1 MQITIYFV
9 DKALVLTSEPIENMS
24 DYYRL
29 ASSELSIAK
38 VLKIFET
45 TNTIVVLDKT
55 IDAVYER
62 FQSEFKYVEAAG
74 GIVDNERGESLMIFC
89 YNRWGLPKGHVDSGE
104 SDAECAVREIA
115 EETGVTG
122 AKIVRFLCNTYHAYG
137 VYGVWEL
144 KRTAWYALA
153 AQSME
158 PKPQTEED
166 IVEAKWC
173 TPSEVEENLTRS
185 YETIRRVFE
194 IKQRGE

>member
-1 MQITIYFV
+1 MQRTIYFV
-9 DKALVLTSEPIENMS
+9 DKALVLTDEPVEIPN
-24 DYYRL
+24 YYRL

-45 TNTIVVLDKT
+45 TNTIVVLDKR
-55 IDAVYER
+55 IEAVYER
-62 FQSEFKYVEAAG
+62 FQSEFKCIKAAG

-115 EETGVTG
+115 EETGVTD

-137 VYGVWEL
+137 VYGEWEL
-144 KRTAWYALA
+144 KRTAWYALTA
-153 AQSME
+153 LSMP
-158 PKPQTEED
+158 PKPQKEED

-173 TPSEVEENLTRS
+173 SPAEVERNLSRS
-185 YETIRRVFE
+185 YATIRQVFK
-194 IKQRGE
+194 IKQEES